1 MRSTGP
7 PGTNR
12 VIAKIR
18 MVIPRNVGIT
28 NAKRRKKYD
37 SIYNLLL
44 VYCPLLGGIGE
55 EESGPKW
62 CISIP

>member
-7 PGTNR
+7 PGTKR

-18 MVIPRNVGIT
+18 IVIPRNVGIT

-44 VYCPLLGGIGE
+44 VYCPIQAE
-55 EESGPKW
+55 
-62 CISIP
+62 